1 MEKIIGP
8 QQKAYSSQRNIGS
21 ILLNLLNMMDHVN
34 KKKKESLILL
44 VDFKKAF
51 DSINT
56 KFIDSALELFNFG
69 ESFRKWVTSSSQ
81 AEKPIFSYMDI

>member
-1 MEKIIGP
+1 MSLFDKIGSVCITRRLEKVMEKIIGP
-8 QQKAYSSQRNIGS
+8 QQKAYSSTRNIGS

-56 KFIDSALELFNFG
+56 G
-69 ESFRKWVTSSSQ
+69 GR
-81 AEKPIFSYMDI
+81 PITLHLQHLC